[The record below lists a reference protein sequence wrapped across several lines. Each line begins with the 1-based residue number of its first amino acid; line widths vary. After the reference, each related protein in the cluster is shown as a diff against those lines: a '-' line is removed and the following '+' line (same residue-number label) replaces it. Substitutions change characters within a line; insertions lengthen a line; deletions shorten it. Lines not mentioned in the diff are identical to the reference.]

1 MDWLVVGL
9 GNPGPEYELT
19 RHNLGFWTV
28 DRVARRLKRRFRRGA
43 GNFLVAE
50 KSVGGQKLT
59 LAKPTTFMNLVG
71 HAVTQL
77 IDQYNITP
85 SQLLVVCDDFALE
98 EGRLRI
104 RRRGSDGGH
113 NGLKSIINSLGIEEF
128 ARVRLGIGPVPEGTD
143 PADFVLAEIGENAV
157 NSLQNMAERA
167 AQAVFDCVVRGVEFA
182 ANAYNIRPSAPAE
195 DEGGADR
202 PKEV

>member
-9 GNPGPEYELT
+9 GNPGPEYEFT
-19 RHNLGFWTV
+19 RHNLGFWAV
-28 DRVARRLKRRFRRGA
+28 DRVARRLKRRFRQGA

-50 KSVGGQKLT
+50 KSVGGQQLA

-77 IDQYNITP
+77 VDQYNITP

-113 NGLKSIINSLGIEEF
+113 NGLKSIINSLGMEEF
-128 ARVRLGIGPVPEGTD
+128 ARVRLGIGPVPEGIH

-157 NSLQNMAERA
+157 NSLQNLAERA
-167 AQAVFDCVVRGVEFA
+167 AQAVVDCVVWGVEFA
-182 ANAYNIRPSAPAE
+182 ANAYNIRPSAPTE
-195 DEGGADR
+195 DAGGADR